1 MPSPLHLHRTPAPA
15 VLLAAA
21 LVLGQ
26 PPLQPLGA
34 FLAANATEF
43 RWNLPLLALVA
54 LARFAPTA
62 PTPGIRPAAAA
73 AALAPTLWVGSGA
86 AEHVAAATAAGGGLW
101 GAPVHLLLA
110 GILPVTL
117 CLGVS
122 RALGL
127 GAVGLGAL
135 GLLWNFAQTGARE
148 GWAWDWI
155 ESGPCWVLAS
165 LVAATHL
172 WARAGA
178 ALSAAYLA
186 FLSLSRTALIT
197 SAHHLQSPSNP
208 SGLDPR
214 QEAEALLTG
223 VGGCPGTAATGAAM
237 LALAA
242 LGIRGLRLG
251 GGPRGGSPLAPAPL
265 GAFAPAPGAGVAG
278 LALSSVM
285 AQTARLRALHWGF
298 VLLFAAG
305 LRLAWYGVEGVL
317 LVAQPLALAPAS
329 SGELRAPA
337 PLALL
342 GVAGWL
348 HLATARRSGI
358 RRRLPF
364 DAVCF
369 PLPRFRETVGTW
381 PGHVWYRPQCH
392 ESILSQRPLQSP
404 PHRPLRQIRLDHSRA
419 LL

>member
-1 MPSPLHLHRTPAPA
+1 MPSPLHLYRTPTPT

-54 LARFAPTA
+54 LAQFAPTT
-62 PTPGIRPAAAA
+62 PTPGIRYAAAA
-73 AALAPTLWVGSGA
+73 AALIPALWVGSGA
-86 AEHVAAATAAGGGLW
+86 AEHAAAAGVGGGLW
-101 GAPVHLLLA
+101 GAPAHLLLA

-122 RALGL
+122 RASGL

-135 GLLWNFAQTGARE
+135 GLLWNFAQTGVRE

-165 LVAATHL
+165 FVAATHL
-172 WARAGA
+172 WARASA
-178 ALSAAYLA
+178 AVAAAYLA

-208 SGLDPR
+208 SGLDPLQR
-214 QEAEALLTG
+214 VEALLTG
-223 VGGCPGTAATGAAM
+223 VGGCPSMVATPAVA

-242 LGIRGLRLG
+242 LGVRGLRLAA
-251 GGPRGGSPLAPAPL
+251 GPRGGSPLAPAPL
-265 GAFAPAPGAGVAG
+265 GALAPAPGAGVAG
-278 LALSSVM
+278 LAVSSVV
-285 AQTARLRALHWGF
+285 AQTGRLRALHWGF

-317 LVAQPLALAPAS
+317 LVAQLPATG
-329 SGELRAPA
+329 GELGASA

-342 GVAGWL
+342 GAAG
-348 HLATARRSGI
+348 
-358 RRRLPF
+358 
-364 DAVCF
+364 
-369 PLPRFRETVGTW
+369 
-381 PGHVWYRPQCH
+381 
-392 ESILSQRPLQSP
+392 
-404 PHRPLRQIRLDHSRA
+404 
-419 LL
+419 